1 MNRIVLLIALL
12 LFFSC
17 AEKLIER
24 PENLI
29 PKEKM
34 MDILRDL
41 AILNAGRTT
50 NVSILHNNEIEPM
63 PYLYAKYG
71 IDSTQFSDSDRYYAS
86 IPEEYEDIYKNV
98 EARLEKEKEEIVA
111 LKKVNDSINA
121 RAREFK
127 REATGTTD
135 SLP

>member
-1 MNRIVLLIALL
+1 M
-12 LFFSC
+12 
-17 AEKLIER
+17 ER

-29 PKEKM
+29 AKEKM
-34 MDILRDL
+34 VDILRDL

-50 NVSILHNNEIEPM
+50 NVAILHKNDLEPM

-86 IPEEYEDIYKNV
+86 LPEEYEDIYAKV
-98 EARLEKEKEEIVA
+98 EARLEKEKEEIA
-111 LKKVNDSINA
+111 ELKRVNDSIKIKE
-121 RAREFK
+121 RELK
-127 REATGTTD
+127 REAKNTTD

>member
-1 MNRIVLLIALL
+1 M
-12 LFFSC
+12 
-17 AEKLIER
+17 EQ

-34 MDILRDL
+34 VEILRDL
-41 AILNAGRTT
+41 AILNAARTT
-50 NVSILHNNEIEPM
+50 NVAILTKNDVEPM

-86 IPEEYEDIYKNV
+86 QPKEYEDIYAEV
-98 EARLEKEKEEIVA
+98 EARLETEKEEIEENKRV
-111 LKKVNDSINA
+111 KDSI
-121 RAREFK
+121 RIKVREK
-127 REATGTTD
+127 NREATGVSD